1 VVTFERVRALALALP
16 SAEEGVAYGTPA
28 FKVRGKLFARLRED
42 GTLMVKTE
50 LGRREA
56 LIQTEP
62 DRYFTT
68 PHYANHP
75 SVLVRLEHADESD
88 LADLLTDAWL
98 MMAPKR
104 LRASFVADAAG

>member
-1 VVTFERVRALALALP
+1 
-16 SAEEGVAYGTPA
+16 
-28 FKVRGKLFARLRED
+28 
-42 GTLMVKTE
+42 
-50 LGRREA
+50 
-56 LIQTEP
+56 
-62 DRYFTT
+62 
-68 PHYANHP
+68 ANHP